1 MGELKGYFCSK
12 CNFDRTYFLGVGSV
26 NQREVKIF
34 ECKNCKALKKSVII
48 NPRCSKCNKKSLV
61 EVSDFDK
68 KLKCPKCGEI
78 EFKLEEEG
86 LWD

>member
-1 MGELKGYFCSK
+1 M
-12 CNFDRTYFLGVGSV
+12 
-26 NQREVKIF
+26 F